1 MINNHRAPHEVLTL
15 INDNQRRF
23 NKILPYFLVIRV
35 I

>member
-15 INDNQRRF
+15 INDDKQRL
-23 NKILPYFLVIRV
+23 NKSLPYYLVTGV